1 MLWSLNQRIYC
12 CQPSDIPSI
21 VKDDCTLMSIVT
33 SWPWWLTTFYNSI
46 SSSNINSEVK
56 LCTMHLHFARIFKMK
71 VHFYECTSTF
81 ANLWYRNTQPLYLQW
96 AWVKLC
102 IVHCVWYYVQLQPNS
117 LHTQSLYIHI
127 QGLCIFISEVSKRT
141 NTYVCTYVLSSRNFC
156 KTMVK
161 VVKMNCWAI
170 RLRLEISK
178 YYIVT
183 P

>member
-1 MLWSLNQRIYC
+1 MVPKIKDFWQKYTDGVLASNIVVRLLT
-12 CQPSDIPSI
+12 SDIEIHNP
-21 VKDDCTLMSIVT
+21 CMCM
-33 SWPWWLTTFYNSI
+33 Y
-46 SSSNINSEVK
+46 
-56 LCTMHLHFARIFKMK
+56 M
-71 VHFYECTSTF
+71 
-81 ANLWYRNTQPLYLQW
+81 QW
-96 AWVKLC
+96 AQVKLC

-170 RLRLEISK
+170 RLRVEISK